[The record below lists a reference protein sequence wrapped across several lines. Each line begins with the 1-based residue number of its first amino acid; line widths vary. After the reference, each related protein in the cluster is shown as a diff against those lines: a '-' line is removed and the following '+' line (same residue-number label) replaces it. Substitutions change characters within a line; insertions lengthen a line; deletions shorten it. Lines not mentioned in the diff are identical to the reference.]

1 MSELEEEKRSQSA
14 LAVEREDARVEA
26 RKLQKRLE
34 RLQGDLKATKLSNS
48 ELKAQLSHTDEL
60 KVEGRGVRVWTK
72 SRGLFSA

>member
-1 MSELEEEKRSQSA
+1 M
-14 LAVEREDARVEA
+14 EA

-48 ELKAQLSHTDEL
+48 ELKAQLSHADEL
-60 KVEGRGVRVWTK
+60 KVEGRGVRVRTK